1 MKKKILS
8 LVLMTALS
16 CGSISSLSYAK
27 SEEISKFE
35 NEQISPIEEET
46 DIEEVLP
53 EKSVSEYQE
62 SEIKKETIDVIEP
75 EIKIENWKLEE
86 ILPKEE
92 CLKLGDEHKISV
104 KLSGNTEGL
113 QYKYVWQKDGWKEWG
128 VLQEFSEAS
137 ETIFLPKEVGKYT
150 LIIDI
155 KDTRGKVVS
164 KSKEYNVVNQVWNY
178 EKIGTDRQSPQEKYS
193 APIEIRAITSG
204 DTEGL
209 QYKFVWQKE
218 NWKKWGVIQEFSERT
233 VVKWDPE
240 EEGMYTILVDVKD
253 RDGKVITKSIA
264 YEITKLNW
272 NFERITISPEEIQ
285 KKGQPIEIEASV
297 SGNVK
302 KMQYKFVWMKDNWKE
317 WGVIRN
323 FEESNH
329 VTWTAPKKSGN
340 YQIIVDVKD
349 RDGKVV
355 SKKEEYLVATQ
366 IWKPGEIIINGGV
379 TGKLY
384 ERTPISVTATG
395 ETENLQYK
403 FVWMKDNWKEWGVIK
418 EFDSR
423 NSTTEWIPK
432 EAGDYVIYV
441 DIRDVDG
448 RKETITQHYSPKET
462 DWKLEELNIHGERD
476 RFVGDKLKISAVTS
490 GNVEGLQYKFV
501 CRRGNDWKDW
511 EVIQGFSTKNS
522 VEIPLNKDKDYHIY
536 VDIKNEEGVTCK
548 TEVTTVRVH
557 KYLSAGVSMPIAQKG
572 KSVKIYPNISGSQG
586 IYQVKYVWMK
596 NNWKEWGVIKDFS
609 EEKTISWSS
618 NQFGDYTI
626 YIDVKMNG
634 TVQKNSVALKIIGY
648 QNPSQYLQIRYTQK
662 KLHGGGY
669 NLSKGYMGI
678 KVHYVQQKLGMS
690 PNRRAIMDATTMNKV
705 KEFQR
710 KKKLPITG
718 VVDLETWKAFGY
730 TENQWYTLGTYV
742 SPLKINS
749 NSTKEDCIEAMIS
762 TAYSYL
768 GTRYVIGAAS
778 APATGIDCSGLVM
791 QALYSAGLDPEP
803 VNPIRHSKP
812 GFEYESRNMWN
823 LPMKKVPY
831 EERRRGDL
839 IFYNGSSGFINHVAI
854 YLGNDKV
861 IEAWPTKVVVWPI
874 KNSHRSN
881 IRGVMRP
888 FV

>member
-1 MKKKILS
+1 
-8 LVLMTALS
+8 MTALS

-46 DIEEVLP
+46 DIEEVLS

-329 VTWTAPKKSGN
+329 VTWTAPKK
-340 YQIIVDVKD
+340 
-349 RDGKVV
+349 
-355 SKKEEYLVATQ
+355 A
-366 IWKPGEIIINGGV
+366 EII
-379 TGKLY
+379 
-384 ERTPISVTATG
+384 
-395 ETENLQYK
+395 
-403 FVWMKDNWKEWGVIK
+403 
-418 EFDSR
+418 
-423 NSTTEWIPK
+423 
-432 EAGDYVIYV
+432 
-441 DIRDVDG
+441 
-448 RKETITQHYSPKET
+448 
-462 DWKLEELNIHGERD
+462 
-476 RFVGDKLKISAVTS
+476 
-490 GNVEGLQYKFV
+490 
-501 CRRGNDWKDW
+501 
-511 EVIQGFSTKNS
+511 
-522 VEIPLNKDKDYHIY
+522 
-536 VDIKNEEGVTCK
+536 
-548 TEVTTVRVH
+548 
-557 KYLSAGVSMPIAQKG
+557 
-572 KSVKIYPNISGSQG
+572 KS
-586 IYQVKYVWMK
+586 
-596 NNWKEWGVIKDFS
+596 
-609 EEKTISWSS
+609 
-618 NQFGDYTI
+618 
-626 YIDVKMNG
+626 
-634 TVQKNSVALKIIGY
+634 
-648 QNPSQYLQIRYTQK
+648 
-662 KLHGGGY
+662 
-669 NLSKGYMGI
+669 
-678 KVHYVQQKLGMS
+678 
-690 PNRRAIMDATTMNKV
+690 
-705 KEFQR
+705 
-710 KKKLPITG
+710 
-718 VVDLETWKAFGY
+718 
-730 TENQWYTLGTYV
+730 
-742 SPLKINS
+742 
-749 NSTKEDCIEAMIS
+749 
-762 TAYSYL
+762 
-768 GTRYVIGAAS
+768 
-778 APATGIDCSGLVM
+778 
-791 QALYSAGLDPEP
+791 
-803 VNPIRHSKP
+803 
-812 GFEYESRNMWN
+812 
-823 LPMKKVPY
+823 
-831 EERRRGDL
+831 
-839 IFYNGSSGFINHVAI
+839 
-854 YLGNDKV
+854 
-861 IEAWPTKVVVWPI
+861 
-874 KNSHRSN
+874 
-881 IRGVMRP
+881 
-888 FV
+888 